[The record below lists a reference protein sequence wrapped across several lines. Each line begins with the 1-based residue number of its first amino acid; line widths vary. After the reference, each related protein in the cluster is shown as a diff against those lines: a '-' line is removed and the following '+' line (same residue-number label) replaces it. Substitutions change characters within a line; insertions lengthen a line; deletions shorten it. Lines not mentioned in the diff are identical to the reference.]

1 MLSVSEKAAAVL
13 HESLEQ
19 NEADGAEVFRIA
31 MTDDGLALAIGMEED
46 GDQKIEHDRR
56 TVLAIEPELADA
68 FDGATID
75 AVETPDGVRLV
86 FESPG
91 SDDEED
97 DS

>member
-1 MLSVSEKAAAVL
+1 MLNVSEKAAAVL

-31 MTDDGLALAIGMEED
+31 MTDGGIALAIGAEQD

-56 TVLAIEPELADA
+56 TVLAIEPELATA

-75 AVETPDGVRLV
+75 AVETPDGLRLV
-86 FESPG
+86 FESPAN
-91 SDDEED
+91 DE
-97 DS
+97 DSEG